1 MIGSQIAFNSDNY
14 SSYYSFSPLP
24 FLSNH
29 SYASLTASLIL
40 DLSSASSLVANFSL
54 SSI

>member
-1 MIGSQIAFNSDNY
+1 MIGSQIDFNSVNY
-14 SSYYSFSPLP
+14 SSYYSFSPFP

-40 DLSSASSLVANFSL
+40 VLSSSASLVANFSL